1 MPALIMKY
9 VSTWLLSKLAKELA
23 GEIVI
28 ITLRRWAKE
37 TETTLDDEIVEAIAR
52 KLDIQ

>member
-1 MPALIMKY
+1 MPAIILKY
-9 VSTWLLSKLAKELA
+9 ISTWLLSAFAKELA

-37 TETTLDDEIVEAIAR
+37 TTNTLDDEIVEAIAK
-52 KLDIQ
+52 KLNI

>member
-1 MPALIMKY
+1 MSFVLKY
-9 VSTWLLSKLAKELA
+9 VSTWLLSAFARELA
-23 GEIVI
+23 GEIVV

-37 TETTLDDEIVEAIAR
+37 SETTLDDEIVEAIAK